1 MSLVIAID
9 CDDVLTDTLP
19 KVVHDYNE
27 RYGTNV
33 ELQHMYREFDEVL
46 APFGV
51 QNVQEAIQRLHS
63 IYRQKGYYEALQPV
77 AGAVEAI
84 KKLANKHELH
94 VVTGRQSFLE
104 AATKHTLDT
113 YFPGAFT
120 SVEHT
125 NYYKDDTETHAVTRS
140 KAEVCL
146 EIGTDILIDDHVVH
160 CEDVLNAGVK
170 EVILFGDY
178 PWNKRDKLVPGVRRC
193 NNWSDVLTEVERIN
207 AAR

>member
-77 AGAVEAI
+77 AGAVEA
-84 KKLANKHELH
+84 
-94 VVTGRQSFLE
+94 
-104 AATKHTLDT
+104 
-113 YFPGAFT
+113 
-120 SVEHT
+120 
-125 NYYKDDTETHAVTRS
+125 
-140 KAEVCL
+140 
-146 EIGTDILIDDHVVH
+146 
-160 CEDVLNAGVK
+160 AGVK